1 MVSVSYIFFSKV
13 SIYLFSRQDA
23 LAVIGEFSKKLTV
36 MANDEV
42 YKSTKE
48 KMTLVEQEIKKSG

>member
-1 MVSVSYIFFSKV
+1 MVS
-13 SIYLFSRQDA
+13 
-23 LAVIGEFSKKLTV
+23 EFSKKLTV

-48 KMTLVEQEIKKSG
+48 KMTLVEQESKKSWLESILLAGSIFRLYVVV